1 MLYCWLFLFVVMNAC
16 VLYFSQTGNTK
27 KFAEVIADSL
37 KIPAVY
43 DMTTTEPTV
52 VDDFDVI
59 FLGTPVHGFNPS
71 VEALAFVERLPDGD
85 GKRAILFCTHRLW
98 KGRTFGK
105 LKKELKKKGYST
117 LLCVSVKGKE
127 FTEED
132 FSDAVDKI
140 KEKMKE

>member
-1 MLYCWLFLFVVMNAC
+1 MNAC
-16 VLYFSQTGNTK
+16 ILYFSQTGNTR
-27 KFAEVIADSL
+27 KFAEAISDSL

-43 DMTTTEPTV
+43 DITTTESTV
-52 VDDFDVI
+52 VDDFEVI
-59 FLGTPVHGFNPS
+59 ILGTPVHGSNPS
-71 VEALAFVERLPDGD
+71 KEALSFVECLPESD

-117 LLCVSVKGKE
+117 LMCVSVKGKE

-132 FSDAVDKI
+132 FSDAIGKI
-140 KEKMKE
+140 AEALKE

>member
-1 MLYCWLFLFVVMNAC
+1 LFLLVVMKSC

-27 KFAEVIADSL
+27 KFAEVIAASL

-43 DMTTTEPTV
+43 DITTTDPTV
-52 VDDFDVI
+52 VNDFDVI
-59 FLGTPVHGFNPS
+59 ILGTPVHGFSPS
-71 VEALAFVERLPDGD
+71 VQALAFVERLPDGD

-105 LKKELKKKGYST
+105 LKKELKNKGYST

-127 FTEED
+127 FAEED
-132 FSDAVDKI
+132 FSDAIDKI
-140 KEKMKE
+140 KEELRE